1 MRNEAAMKMIMKF
14 NVEHHE
20 VPVLMELMVLL
31 DDKQDRLSQLQ
42 QHVDDLI
49 SPLFYGEG
57 WALLMGD
64 NALCNGLVAWRVPQD
79 SKLYKFMPDHS
90 YINGC
95 PVAVGPVLLVK
106 DDGEDFQGFEQ
117 QELMKLIRK

>member
-1 MRNEAAMKMIMKF
+1 MKFIMKW

-20 VPVLMELMVLL
+20 VPVLVEMMVLL
-31 DDKQDRLSQLQ
+31 DDKQDKLSQLQ

-49 SPLFYGEG
+49 AVLCYGEG

-64 NALCNGLVAWRVPQD
+64 NALCNGLVAWRVPMD
-79 SKLYKFMPDHS
+79 SKLYKFMPDYS

-106 DDGEDFQGFEQ
+106 DDGIDFNGFDQ
-117 QELMKLIRK
+117 SKLMQLLR